1 MFRARLRAWTVGF
14 AGILRE
20 AARTF
25 FYFLCALEEDDRKDQ
40 IIRWNW
46 ADLWRRLGRPEP
58 APEIMA
64 ALEPLATAALVEKQP
79 DTEFGEDG
87 FAVLIHPGVAE
98 AGRCEAGAE
107 FQRAVDLE
115 LATTWNTLMR
125 TARDAYGKAPW
136 AGGLI
141 IRAGLAAFPYLA
153 RLTEWALAS
162 AMLQQVDQ
170 INIQASPA
178 MLAAVLPRI
187 RRVVAETTAT
197 ERELIDRGV
206 LARLQMKAGQTA
218 EAEHELRAISEQA
231 ADRGEFRIASN
242 MATDLANLL
251 RDAGRYDD
259 AMKIAERAAE
269 YTRRGGFG
277 PWTQLA
283 DEAQRLQILAERGD
297 EEEVLRRVTELR
309 EQMKSLPDQS
319 EAEEIIPSWNVR
331 ETILDV
337 GRSAHHPSVLCD
349 GGLTG

>member
-1 MFRARLRAWTVGF
+1 
-14 AGILRE
+14 
-20 AARTF
+20 
-25 FYFLCALEEDDRKDQ
+25 
-40 IIRWNW
+40 
-46 ADLWRRLGRPEP
+46 
-58 APEIMA
+58 
-64 ALEPLATAALVEKQP
+64 
-79 DTEFGEDG
+79 
-87 FAVLIHPGVAE
+87 
-98 AGRCEAGAE
+98 
-107 FQRAVDLE
+107 
-115 LATTWNTLMR
+115 
-125 TARDAYGKAPW
+125 
-136 AGGLI
+136 
-141 IRAGLAAFPYLA
+141 
-153 RLTEWALAS
+153 
-162 AMLQQVDQ
+162 MLQQVDQ

-337 GRSAHHPSVLCD
+337 GRSAALGLKNWHQVLD
-349 GGLTG
+349 LNKEGRESKEERGAPALEMARNRFNDYPPLLALQSY